1 METHGWPSPAK
12 LNLFLHIIGRR
23 NDGYHQLQTVFQLL
37 DYGDQLLFTP
47 RLDQQI
53 NCTCLSTLDPVSP
66 VIIPEADNLAIKAAS
81 LLQAKSK
88 TYPGVDIHIEK
99 RIPIGGGLGGG
110 SSNAATTLLA
120 LNYLWQVNLSSKEL
134 FQLGLSLGADVP
146 LFIIGLSSWAEG
158 IGEQLQAITLPETWY
173 LVLIPLQAVSTA
185 KLFLHPQLTYN
196 TTTIRI
202 RTFLSERINTGN
214 DFESIVRQD
223 YPVIA
228 EALDFLNHFA
238 PAHLSGTGSCV
249 FTALETKQQA
259 ESLQKQIQSRYR
271 SFISKGLSTSPL
283 QKKLN
288 VLQTQQWT

>member
-146 LFIIGLSSWAEG
+146 LFITGLSSWAEG

-196 TTTIRI
+196 KTTIRI
-202 RTFLSERINTGN
+202 QTFLSERINTGN

-259 ESLQKQIQSRYR
+259 ESLQQQIQSRYR
-271 SFISKGLSTSPL
+271 SFISKGLNTSPL